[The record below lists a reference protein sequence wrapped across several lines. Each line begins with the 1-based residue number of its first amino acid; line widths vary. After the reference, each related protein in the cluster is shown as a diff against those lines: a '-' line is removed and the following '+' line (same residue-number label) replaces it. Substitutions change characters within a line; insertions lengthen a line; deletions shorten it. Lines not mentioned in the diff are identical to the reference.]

1 MRFLVVVLLFFSSLL
16 HAQVLLVP
24 VGANPGLPEFEYPMM
39 KAEPSFLLLPF
50 VDDFSNYEGFPDAT
64 LWADREAFVNK
75 HYPVY
80 PPTVGVATLDAL
92 DAQGVPYAHAS
103 TSSFYADTLTS
114 LPIRLDSLTGT
125 QPRKLSPDDSVFFSF
140 YYQPG
145 GGYGKEWER
154 IGTTPGR
161 HDSLILDFYD
171 ALSETWHTVWK
182 VGGISLDTLYAR
194 TSSFFQYVHI
204 PVVDSRFFQ
213 KGFRF
218 RFRNIATLPNTSSPY
233 FRNDGGQWHI
243 DYVVLDRNRSA
254 EKYSQKDIAFVQP
267 PPSFI
272 NGYQSIPARQ
282 FQTSDM
288 KDHISLTLVNL
299 HEDALSS
306 HYKYEILDKNNH
318 ILHTYDGGVEN
329 IAPFLP
335 NHTYQT
341 VSNHATPPV
350 NYVFPIEGNTPVSFK
365 IRHLFQQGVS
375 PDHRPQNDTAIF
387 TQVFDN
393 YFAYDDGSA
402 ENGFG
407 IVPIQDGRLAISY
420 SLRVPDTLT
429 AVDIYFNATTE
440 NNADN
445 LFNIIIYSSKNGL
458 PHHEIFRS
466 EALSPQCEAQRNK
479 FHRYVL
485 PHGVVLPA
493 GEFFVALKQLTPAF
507 MNLGFDRNNNAAEK
521 IFFNTSGEWEGVF
534 LKGAVMLRPCFG
546 QSATLGLAHAEKHNP
561 FAIYPIP
568 TKGTLYFN
576 DIPSFSDYRVAVK
589 DLYGQEL
596 RNIPLQNN
604 IDLSDLPDGIYL
616 IYIYSSRYHEQHI
629 RKVILSK

>member
-1 MRFLVVVLLFFSSLL
+1 MRFFIAFFLLFSPLLSAQVVL
-16 HAQVLLVP
+16 VP
-24 VGANPGLPEFEYPMM
+24 TGSNPRLPEQEPLKM
-39 KAEPSFLLLPF
+39 KEAPAFLFLPF
-50 VDDFSNYEGFPDAT
+50 VDDFSNYEGFPDA
-64 LWADREAFVNK
+64 LRWSDREAFVNK
-75 HYPVY
+75 QYPVF

-92 DAQGVPYAHAS
+92 SPQGIPYAHAA
-103 TSSFYADTLTS
+103 TSPFYADTLTS
-114 LPIRLDSLTGT
+114 LPIRLDSLLGLHP
-125 QPRKLSPDDSVFFSF
+125 QKLSPDDSLYFSF

-154 IGTTPGR
+154 IGVAPGR
-161 HDSLILDFYD
+161 RDSLILDFYD
-171 ALSETWHTVWK
+171 VLSDTWHTVWK
-182 VGGISLDTLYAR
+182 VGGISLDTLYAK

-204 PVVDSRFFQ
+204 PIVDSLFFQ

-254 EKYSQKDIAFVQP
+254 EKHSQKDIAFVQS

-272 NGYQSIPARQ
+272 KGCQAIPARQ
-282 FQTSDM
+282 FHPSDM
-288 KDHISLTLVNL
+288 ADNISVSLSNL
-299 HEDALSS
+299 HDEALSS
-306 HYKYEILDKNNH
+306 HYKYDILDENNH

-335 NHTYQT
+335 DHAYQT
-341 VSNHATPPV
+341 VPNHATPPV
-350 NYVFPIEGNTPVSFK
+350 NYIFPVEGNTPVSFK

-375 PDHRPQNDTAIF
+375 PDERPQNDTAIF
-387 TQVFDN
+387 TQIFDN

-407 IVPIQDGRLAISY
+407 IVPVQDGRLAVSY
-420 SLRVPDTLT
+420 SLRIADTLT

-440 NNADN
+440 HDADN
-445 LFNIIIYSSKNGL
+445 LFNIIIYSSENGL
-458 PHHEIFRS
+458 PHSEIFRS
-466 EALSPQCEAQRNK
+466 EALSPRHEAQRNK

-507 MNLGFDRNNNAAEK
+507 MNLGFDRNNNASDK
-521 IFFNTSGEWEGVF
+521 IFFNTSGVWEGVF

-546 QSATLGLAHAEKHNP
+546 QSATMNMPHAGQHEP
-561 FAIYPIP
+561 FSVYPNP
-568 TKGTLYFN
+568 TKGRLYIN
-576 DIPSFSDYRVAVK
+576 STTALSDYRIAVK
-589 DLYGQEL
+589 NLCGQEL
-596 RNIPLQNN
+596 ENISYQNN
-604 IDLSDLPDGIYL
+604 IDLSSLPDGVYL
-616 IYIYSSRYHEQHI
+616 IYIYNPQSHEQHI
-629 RKVILSK
+629 RKIILSK